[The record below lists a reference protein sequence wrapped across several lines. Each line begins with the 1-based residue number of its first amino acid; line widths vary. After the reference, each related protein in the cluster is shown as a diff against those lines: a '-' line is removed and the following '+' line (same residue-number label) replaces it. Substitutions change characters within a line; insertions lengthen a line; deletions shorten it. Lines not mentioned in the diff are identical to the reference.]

1 MLLKLLEARMKRL
14 KKHLYCAPKTLTEL
28 KQHLE
33 YGKCYPTVSKEM
45 FYELI
50 VRLEQVE
57 EELK

>member
-1 MLLKLLEARMKRL
+1 MKRF
-14 KKHLYCAPKTLTEL
+14 KKHLYCAPKTLKEL